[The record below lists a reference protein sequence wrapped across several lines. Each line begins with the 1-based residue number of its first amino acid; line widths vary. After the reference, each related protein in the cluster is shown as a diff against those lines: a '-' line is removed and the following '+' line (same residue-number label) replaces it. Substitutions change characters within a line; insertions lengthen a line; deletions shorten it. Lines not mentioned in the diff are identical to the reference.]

1 MFLRMTRRIK
11 DGKEHRYW
19 SIVENHRTSDGRVV
33 QRHVLYLGEIN
44 DSQRAAWWRS
54 IEILEHGADAPR
66 KVALFPEDRAVQS
79 SSQDVIHVRV
89 NEMRLERPRQWGACW
104 LALLLWNQLRLD
116 DYWAGRLLPSR
127 EGTRWLNVFKTLV
140 CYRLIRPGS
149 EWRLHRDWYRKSAV
163 GDLLGEER
171 DVIPYQNLYRCLD
184 KLLMHKDELFTFLK
198 RRWQDLFNAG
208 FDVLLY
214 DLTSIYF
221 ECDPPG
227 WGKRRHGYSR
237 DKRFDCVQVVI
248 GLIVT
253 PEGFPLGYEVM
264 AGNTSDRTTL
274 RQFLDKIE
282 RQYGKAQ
289 RVWIMDRG
297 IPTEEVLAE
306 MRQSETP
313 VYYLVGTPKG
323 RLNRLE
329 KQLLPLS
336 WEKVRESLRVKL
348 LKQDDELYVLA
359 CSTSRQA
366 KERAMR
372 RRRLKQYWYRLH
384 EISQQKLDRDELLMK
399 IGAARKD
406 AGRISSVVEIT
417 LPESN
422 EPVNPKTFRFRLCRD
437 KLRKI
442 RRQEGQYLLRSNL
455 CSEDP
460 ATLWKYYI
468 VLVQVEEAFKTLK
481 MDLSL
486 RPVFHKKDDRI
497 EAHIFVAFLAYCL
510 QVTLQQRLKA
520 LAPGLTVRS
529 VLEKFESIQMLDV
542 YLPTTDGKE
551 LLLRRYTQPDKDL
564 LLLLSRLNLSLPE
577 QPKPKLLDRKPDMG
591 KLRMHL

>member
-19 SIVENHRTSDGRVV
+19 SIVENHRTSDSRVV

-44 DSQRAAWWRS
+44 DSQREAWWRS
-54 IEILEHGADAPR
+54 IEILENGSDTPR
-66 KVALFPEDRAVQS
+66 TVSLFPEDRPVQS
-79 SSQDVIHVRV
+79 SAHDVIHVYV
-89 NEMRLERPRQWGACW
+89 NRMRLQHPREWGACW
-104 LALLLWNQLRLD
+104 LALLLWEQLKLD
-116 DYWAGRLLPSR
+116 QYWGGKLPVSR
-127 EGTRWLNVFKTLV
+127 EGTRWLNVLKTLV

-149 EWRLHRDWYRKSAV
+149 EWRLHRDWYGKSAV

-171 DVIPYQNLYRCLD
+171 EVIAYQNLYRCLD
-184 KLLMHKDELFTFLK
+184 LLVVHKEGLFSFLK
-198 RRWQDLFNAG
+198 QRWQDLFNAG
-208 FDVLLY
+208 YDVLLY
-214 DLTSIYF
+214 DLTSTYF

-227 WGKRRHGYSR
+227 HGKRRYGYSR

-248 GLIVT
+248 GLVVT
-253 PEGFPLGYEVM
+253 PEGFPLAYEVL

-274 RQFLDKIE
+274 RQFLEQIE
-282 RQYGKAQ
+282 HQYGKAN

-297 IPTEEVLAE
+297 IPTEEVLTE

-323 RLNRLE
+323 RLNKFE
-329 KQLLPLS
+329 KELLPLP
-336 WEKVRESLRVKL
+336 WEKVRDSLQVKL
-348 LKQDDELYVLA
+348 LSKDGELYVLA
-359 CSTSRQA
+359 CSRSRQA

-372 RRRLKQYWYRLH
+372 RRRLKRYWYRLQ

-399 IGAARKD
+399 VGAAKKD
-406 AGRISSVVEIT
+406 AGRTASLVEIT
-417 LPESN
+417 LPSSRQSVT
-422 EPVNPKTFRFRLCRD
+422 PQTFTFRLRRD
-437 KLRKI
+437 KLRTV

-455 CSEDP
+455 CSENP
-460 ATLWKYYI
+460 AILWKHYI
-468 VLVQVEEAFKTLK
+468 QLTEVEQAFKTLK
-481 MDLSL
+481 MDLSV
-486 RPVFHKKDDRI
+486 RPIFHKRDDRI

-529 VLEKFESIQMLDV
+529 VLEKFESIQMLHV
-542 YLPTTDGKE
+542 YLPTTDGRE
-551 LLLRRYTQPDKDL
+551 LLLRRYTHPEKDQ
-564 LLLLSRLNLSLPE
+564 LLLLSRLDLRLPE
-577 QPKPKLLDRKPDMG
+577 QPRPELLDREPDMG